1 VQSIALA
8 GDRALQDILRLL
20 TLLFNHATISEVA
33 GTSPP
38 LASPYLVGSAF
49 ARRSHLLNLD
59 ILTQSLEKI
68 KIDVWLT
75 GT

>member
-1 VQSIALA
+1 MQSIALA

-38 LASPYLVGSAF
+38 RFSYLVGSAF